1 MVVRGKKTFQFK
13 YFFGH
18 HFRIFVIIVR
28 VFKIILLM
36 KMNVL
41 LNEIKII
48 RIERID

>member
-13 YFFGH
+13 YLLGH

-36 KMNVL
+36 KMNVS